1 MRQQRMTSER
11 AADLQH
17 QTSSSPPQSILI
29 VLVFRARA
37 AIAKKSIRPFCE
49 VGEKC
54 QQGHA
59 TRPRGKR
66 CVAIDRAD
74 TRGIFG
80 VAGAALHARSGII
93 RRAANV
99 HFRSVP
105 ALRHDEGFTV
115 LTKCSVLSDEFSE
128 SDLRPLR
135 EAHGAGQNTSPRSI
149 APDRVEMAQHLL
161 GRKACSQLGIFRL
174 PESFK
179 LSVVMPVYNEIRT
192 LAKVIERVRATG
204 LPLELVIVDDG
215 SRDGSREYL
224 AELRDAGAANADLK
238 VLFHEQNRGKGG
250 AIKTGFLACTGNV
263 VVIQDADLEYDP
275 SDYWS
280 LLQPIVA
287 GEADVV
293 YGSRF
298 SHIDGPVHHYWHR
311 WGNQLIT
318 RLSNWKSGRALT
330 DAETCYKM
338 IRRELVQQIAPGLIE
353 RGFGIELELTHK
365 LSRLPGVRFYE
376 RPVSYVGRSWAEG
389 KKIGIKDGL
398 WALWCILRY

>member
-1 MRQQRMTSER
+1 MEATITVIMSRSALSEE
-11 AADLQH
+11 L
-17 QTSSSPPQSILI
+17 
-29 VLVFRARA
+29 
-37 AIAKKSIRPFCE
+37 
-49 VGEKC
+49 
-54 QQGHA
+54 
-59 TRPRGKR
+59 
-66 CVAIDRAD
+66 
-74 TRGIFG
+74 
-80 VAGAALHARSGII
+80 
-93 RRAANV
+93 
-99 HFRSVP
+99 
-105 ALRHDEGFTV
+105 
-115 LTKCSVLSDEFSE
+115 SE
-128 SDLRPLR
+128 SDLRRLGEAQAATSNGGPSDTPL
-135 EAHGAGQNTSPRSI
+135 
-149 APDRVEMAQHLL
+149 DRVELVERLL
-161 GRKACSQLGIFRL
+161 GEKVCHQLGIFRL
-174 PESFK
+174 PDRFK

-204 LPLELVIVDDG
+204 LPLEIVIVDDG

-224 AELRDAGAANADLK
+224 AGLRDSGDGKKADLK
-238 VLFHEQNRGKGG
+238 IIFHERNQGKGG
-250 AIKTGFLACTGNV
+250 AIKTGFLACTGDV
-263 VVIQDADLEYDP
+263 IIIQDADLEYDP

-318 RLSNWKSGRALT
+318 RLSNWKSGRGLT

-338 IRRELVQQIAPGLIE
+338 IRRELVQQIAPGLVE

-365 LSRLPGVRFYE
+365 LARLPGVRFYE

-398 WALWCILRY
+398 WALWCIVRY